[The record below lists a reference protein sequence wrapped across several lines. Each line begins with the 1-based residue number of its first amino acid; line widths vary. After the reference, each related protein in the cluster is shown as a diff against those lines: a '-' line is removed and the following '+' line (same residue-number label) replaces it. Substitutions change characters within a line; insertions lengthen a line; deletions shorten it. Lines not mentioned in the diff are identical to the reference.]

1 LSAFWGQNAVTRRPA
16 QRRAG
21 CSGSADGL
29 LSAYP
34 ERVLQSLDLWVFLIL
49 YALAIPVG
57 LFAFIHAALQ
67 RAEAYTATDK
77 LTKPAWLGI
86 TGAGTIALILF
97 NPAGWL
103 LFWLIGL
110 VAVLVYL
117 VDVKPAVT
125 EVQRG
130 QRW

>member
-1 LSAFWGQNAVTRRPA
+1 MLVLLETL
-16 QRRAG
+16 
-21 CSGSADGL
+21 DG
-29 LSAYP
+29 
-34 ERVLQSLDLWVFLIL
+34 WVYLIL
-49 YALAIPVG
+49 YVLAVPVG

-67 RAEAYTATDK
+67 RADAYTATDK
-77 LTKPAWLGI
+77 LTKLAWLGI
-86 TGAGTIALILF
+86 TGGGTAALVLF
-97 NPAGWL
+97 RPPSWL

-130 QRW
+130 PRW

>member
-1 LSAFWGQNAVTRRPA
+1 M
-16 QRRAG
+16 
-21 CSGSADGL
+21 SGAEVV
-29 LSAYP
+29 AYP
-34 ERVLQSLDLWVFLIL
+34 GLVLLQSLDLWVFLIL
-49 YALAIPVG
+49 YAVAIPVG
-57 LFAFIHAALQ
+57 LFAFVHAALQ
-67 RAEAYTATDK
+67 RADAYTATDK

-86 TGAGTIALILF
+86 TGGGTVALILF

-103 LFWLIGL
+103 MFWLIGL

-130 QRW
+130 PRW

>member
-1 LSAFWGQNAVTRRPA
+1 M
-16 QRRAG
+16 
-21 CSGSADGL
+21 
-29 LSAYP
+29 SAYP
-34 ERVLQSLDLWVFLIL
+34 GRVLLQSLDLWVFLIL
-49 YALAIPVG
+49 YGLAIPVG

-67 RAEAYTATDK
+67 RADAYTATDK

-86 TGAGTIALILF
+86 TGGATAVLVLF
-97 NPAGWL
+97 NPAAWLFFWL
-103 LFWLIGL
+103 LGL

-130 QRW
+130 PRW

>member
-1 LSAFWGQNAVTRRPA
+1 VL
-16 QRRAG
+16 
-21 CSGSADGL
+21 
-29 LSAYP
+29 
-34 ERVLQSLDLWVFLIL
+34 LQSLDIWVVEIL
-49 YALAIPVG
+49 YWLAVPVG

-67 RAEAYTATDK
+67 RADAYTATDK

-86 TGAGTIALILF
+86 TGGATAVLVLSVLVLSAPGGFLMIL
-97 NPAGWL
+97 
-103 LFWLIGL
+103 WLIAL

-130 QRW
+130 PRW

>member
-1 LSAFWGQNAVTRRPA
+1 VRLDDWVYVIVYTLAV
-16 QRRAG
+16 
-21 CSGSADGL
+21 
-29 LSAYP
+29 
-34 ERVLQSLDLWVFLIL
+34 
-49 YALAIPVG
+49 PVG
-57 LFAFIHAALQ
+57 IFAFIHATLQ
-67 RAEAYTATDK
+67 RADAYTAADK

-86 TGAGTIALILF
+86 TGGASIL
-97 NPAGWL
+97 L
-103 LFWLIGL
+103 LLNLMGPGSMLLYLVAL

>member
-1 LSAFWGQNAVTRRPA
+1 ML
-16 QRRAG
+16 
-21 CSGSADGL
+21 
-29 LSAYP
+29 
-34 ERVLQSLDLWVFLIL
+34 LQSLDIL
-49 YALAIPVG
+49 VLQVLYGLAIPVG
-57 LFAFIHAALQ
+57 LFAFIHAARQ
-67 RAEAYTATDK
+67 RADAYTATDK

-86 TGAGTIALILF
+86 TGGGAITLMLCRPWGDQGIFMML
-97 NPAGWL
+97 
-103 LFWLIGL
+103 WLIGL

>member
-1 LSAFWGQNAVTRRPA
+1 VLWETL
-16 QRRAG
+16 
-21 CSGSADGL
+21 D
-29 LSAYP
+29 Y
-34 ERVLQSLDLWVFLIL
+34 RVFQVLWVCAIL
-49 YALAIPVG
+49 VG

-67 RAEAYTATDK
+67 RADAYTATDK

-86 TGAGTIALILF
+86 TGGATVALILF
-97 NPAGWL
+97 NPGAGWL
-103 LFWLIGL
+103 MFWLIGL

-130 QRW
+130 PRW

>member
-1 LSAFWGQNAVTRRPA
+1 M
-16 QRRAG
+16 
-21 CSGSADGL
+21 L
-29 LSAYP
+29 L
-34 ERVLQSLDLWVFLIL
+34 ERLDLYVYFVL
-49 YALAIPVG
+49 YLVAVPVG
-57 LFAFIHAALQ
+57 LFTFIHAALQ
-67 RAEAYTATDK
+67 RADAYTATDK

-86 TGAGTIALILF
+86 TGAGTAALILF
-97 NPAGWL
+97 NPAWWL

-130 QRW
+130 PRW

>member
-1 LSAFWGQNAVTRRPA
+1 M
-16 QRRAG
+16 
-21 CSGSADGL
+21 L
-29 LSAYP
+29 L
-34 ERVLQSLDLWVFLIL
+34 ERLDLYVYFIL
-49 YALAIPVG
+49 YLTAVPVG
-57 LFAFIHAALQ
+57 FFTFIHAALQ
-67 RAEAYTATDK
+67 RADAYTATDK

-86 TGAGTIALILF
+86 TGGGTAALILF

-103 LFWLIGL
+103 LFWLLGL

-130 QRW
+130 PRW

>member
-1 LSAFWGQNAVTRRPA
+1 M
-16 QRRAG
+16 
-21 CSGSADGL
+21 L
-29 LSAYP
+29 L
-34 ERVLQSLDLWVFLIL
+34 ERLDLYVYFVL
-49 YALAIPVG
+49 YLVAVPVG
-57 LFAFIHAALQ
+57 LFTFIHAALQ
-67 RAEAYTATDK
+67 RADAYTATDK

-86 TGAGTIALILF
+86 TGGGSAVLILF
-97 NPAGWL
+97 NPAGLL

-130 QRW
+130 PRW

>member
-1 LSAFWGQNAVTRRPA
+1 M
-16 QRRAG
+16 
-21 CSGSADGL
+21 
-29 LSAYP
+29 SAYSWG
-34 ERVLQSLDLWVFLIL
+34 VLLSLDLWVFLIL
-49 YALAIPVG
+49 YALAMPVG

-67 RAEAYTATDK
+67 RADAYTATDK

-86 TGAGTIALILF
+86 TGGGAAVLILF
-97 NPAGWL
+97 YPAEWL
-103 LFWLIGL
+103 MFWLIGL

-130 QRW
+130 PRW